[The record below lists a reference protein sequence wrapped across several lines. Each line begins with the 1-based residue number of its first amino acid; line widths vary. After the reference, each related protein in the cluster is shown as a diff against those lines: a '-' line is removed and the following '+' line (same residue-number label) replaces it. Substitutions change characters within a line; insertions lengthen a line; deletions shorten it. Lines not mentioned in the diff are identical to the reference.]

1 MTSNDK
7 LTLGTKVVL
16 LMHTREAQKH
26 SASGPRAL
34 DLLENAQLAL
44 YGKQGEPLDLHPLS
58 ETGRRVLV
66 LFPSEDARPLSL
78 ALAADDA
85 RPITLVVPDG
95 NWRQAGRSHRRVP
108 GLEHAERVALDKPNL
123 DTFEALS
130 QALGQL
136 EGQEVQEKLAGRFSR
151 SGPLPSPAILLPAA
165 VFSEPVPLLEILY
178 KDDFLVAVNKPSGLL
193 VHRGWAN
200 DSRPVLQLLRDQ
212 IGQRVFPLHRLDR
225 ATSGVLI
232 FALSSEVAR
241 DMQERFESNLVEK
254 RYLALCRGNK
264 LKDQRLSHPLAPE
277 KGAARVPAVTEF
289 RLLGAFER
297 YGLIE
302 AIPHTGRT
310 HQIRK
315 HLKHL
320 AHPIIGDV
328 RYGKGEHNRLFRE
341 RFNFSRL
348 ALHCQKMSFPHPRS
362 GVQTE
367 FRARLPEDFAGL
379 LKRLGLA
386 SSQN

>member
-1 MTSNDK
+1 MTSNEK
-7 LTLGTKVVL
+7 LTLGTKVVV
-16 LMHTREAQKH
+16 LMHTREAQKR

-44 YGKQGEPLDLHPLS
+44 YGKRGEPLDLHALS
-58 ETGRRVLV
+58 ETGRRILV

-78 ALAADDA
+78 ALTHTDA

-95 NWRQAGRSHRRVP
+95 NWRQAGRSHKRVP
-108 GLEHAERVALDKPNL
+108 GLETAERVALDEPNL
-123 DTFEALS
+123 DTFTALS
-130 QALGQL
+130 QALGQI
-136 EGQEVQEKLAGRFSR
+136 EGRELQEKLTSCFSR
-151 SGPLPSPAILLPAA
+151 AGQLPSPAIALPAPLA
-165 VFSEPVPLLEILY
+165 SEPGPMLEILY
-178 KDDFLVAVNKPSGLL
+178 RDDFLVAVNKPSGLL

-200 DSRPVLQLLRDQ
+200 DSRPALQMLRDQ
-212 IGQRVFPLHRLDR
+212 IGRRVFPVHRLDR
-225 ATSGVLI
+225 ATSGVLV

-241 DMQERFESNLVEK
+241 DMQQQFEGNLVEK
-254 RYLALCRGNK
+254 RYLALCRGNQ
-264 LKDQRLSHPLAPE
+264 LKAQRLSHPLAPE
-277 KGAARVPAVTEF
+277 KGAARVAAVTDF
-289 RLLGAFER
+289 QLLGTFER

-302 AIPHTGRT
+302 AIPRTGRT

-341 RFNFSRL
+341 RYDFSRL

-362 GVQTE
+362 GAQTE
-367 FRARLPEDFAGL
+367 IKAGLPEDFARL
-379 LKRLGLA
+379 LTVLGLDHA
-386 SSQN
+386 QD